1 MRRGSATRLD
11 AKHHGSVSSGTE
23 GSTRSSSAQSKGPG
37 VEHKRRAT
45 RSCNAPPQVWLA
57 KGRSGDWREHRDAPR
72 AGSRCPAGYERIT
85 RPALMLHA

>member
-57 KGRSGDWREHRDAPR
+57 KGRSGGTGGSMVMRQGQGHDAPR
-72 AGSRCPAGYERIT
+72 VT
-85 RPALMLHA
+85 RELRDQL